1 MRAVAQIG
9 QYTHT
14 AFFLFG
20 SAHTRGL
27 CVCARARVCVLAFLM
42 AVAQMRVAGL
52 VCVCVCVCAF
62 LMAVAQMPSCLAASL
77 RGRLKCCS
85 HIIYIY
91 NPRLWLSANAVERA

>member
-1 MRAVAQIG
+1 MAQIG

-52 VCVCVCVCAF
+52 VCVCVCVC
-62 LMAVAQMPSCLAASL
+62 VCLLDGGGADAEL
-77 RGRLKCCS
+77 LGRVVERQVEVLLP
-85 HIIYIY
+85 HYIYI
-91 NPRLWLSANAVERA
+91 